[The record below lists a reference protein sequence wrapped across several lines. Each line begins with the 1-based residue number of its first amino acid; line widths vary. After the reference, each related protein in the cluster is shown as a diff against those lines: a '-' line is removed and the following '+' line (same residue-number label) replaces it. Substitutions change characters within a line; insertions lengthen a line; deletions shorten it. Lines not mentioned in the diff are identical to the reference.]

1 VVIQAR
7 GFRHPAALV
16 QLDVPAISAPGLH
29 LLRPDLEQIT
39 SSYLVWCLNH
49 PKTQAAIAAVA
60 QGTHAPFIAKQA
72 MARVE
77 IPVPPLAT
85 QHRVD
90 LGGTL
95 WRAAAAMRE
104 STADWPRYKD
114 YIVAILLLRFLSN
127 WRDRTLNVYRR
138 KYNGDEIRI
147 TRAMSRERFVVPD
160 DCTFKRLYDQR
171 GTRSLGATINSLLL
185 RLVEVNPERCLE
197 AARALVP

>member
-1 VVIQAR
+1 MWMPLSAVASLFVTYPFRGAVKSEPGGAVAVVQLQNVGKGDQALDDSVARVDNRDGKYDRYLLIPGDVVIQAR

-85 QHRVD
+85 QHRVAEVDRLRQIERD
-90 LGGTL
+90 LAARVAAARDSFVDGAT
-95 WRAAAAMRE
+95 WQAAAAGSE
-104 STADWPRYKD
+104 
-114 YIVAILLLRFLSN
+114 
-127 WRDRTLNVYRR
+127 
-138 KYNGDEIRI
+138 G
-147 TRAMSRERFVVPD
+147 SR
-160 DCTFKRLYDQR
+160 
-171 GTRSLGATINSLLL
+171 
-185 RLVEVNPERCLE
+185 
-197 AARALVP
+197 